1 MGKDRSGK
9 YHPPKGKPSGA
20 GKEEGLGIHSTEPE
34 KLDQYLDI
42 TDRYTTG
49 EDEIAPHVPVRHPNR
64 NTEKGHDRFKNQQDA
79 QDSRKAEERVVVEE
93 RGPAVTPEE
102 LPRMLSKEQFAEL
115 ANHKSEGNCISIY
128 LPTHASGVEVNEHF
142 DPMSFKQALQEVT
155 NTLKGKGYSQGSI
168 EKLLEPAHALLR
180 DDAFWLRMSNGFAVF
195 ISDGYCKYIKL
206 PMKVE
211 REVMV
216 NHSFFVTPLI
226 QMLTRKEYFYLLVIS
241 KKQVKLFRADSFGM
255 EHIPVEGLPEGMMD
269 AQAPD
274 KDDETTFRMGGRG
287 GTGGANFHG
296 VGGGNN
302 VDDKQ
307 KIATYFEASDDV
319 IWKEILHTETA
330 PLLLA
335 GVEYLIPVYKS
346 VTDYKYVCDEA
357 LTGSHEREDI
367 PTLYKQAMEKMQYYF
382 KQPFKKAFEMY
393 GNQSATSLTT
403 SVVDDIIP
411 AAHYGQVSHLFV
423 RKGEHIWGTFDEMA
437 NELKVHGS
445 QEKGDLD
452 LLDAAVVRTLL
463 AGGEVYLVEKEQ
475 MPAESVM
482 AAILRY

>member
-20 GKEEGLGIHSTEPE
+20 GKEEGLGIHPTDPE
-34 KLDQYLDI
+34 KMDQYLDI

-49 EDEIAPHVPVRHPNR
+49 ADEIAPHVPVRHPNR
-64 NTEKGHDRFKNQQDA
+64 NTEKGQSSFKNQQDS
-79 QDSRKAEERVVVEE
+79 QDSRKADEHMAVED

-102 LPRMLSKEQFAEL
+102 LPRTLTKEQFAEL
-115 ANHKSEGNCISIY
+115 ANFNADNCISIH
-128 LPTHASGVEVNEHF
+128 LPTHAAGVEVNEHF
-142 DPMSFKQALQEVT
+142 DPLTFKQALQEAAVA
-155 NTLKGKGYSQGSI
+155 LKNKGYHQGHI
-168 EKLLEPAHALLR
+168 DKLLEPGYALLQ
-180 DDAFWLRMSNGFAVF
+180 DDAFWLRMTGGIAVF
-195 ISDGYCKYIKL
+195 IADNYCRFIKL
-206 PMKVE
+206 PMGVK

-216 NHSFFVTPLI
+216 NHTFYVTPLTE
-226 QMLTRKEYFYLLVIS
+226 LLARKEYFYVLVIS
-241 KKQVKLFRADSFGM
+241 KKQVKLFRADAFGM
-255 EHIPVEGLPEGMMD
+255 EYIPVQGLPEGMMD

-296 VGGGNN
+296 IGGGNN
-302 VDDKQ
+302 ADDKQ
-307 KIATYFEASDDV
+307 KIATYFEAADDV
-319 IWKEILHTETA
+319 IWKEVLHTETA

-335 GVEYLIPVYKS
+335 GVEYLVPVYKS
-346 VTDYKYVCDEA
+346 VSDYKHVCEEA

-367 PTLYKQAMEKMQYYF
+367 PTLHKQAMEKMSYYF
-382 KQPFKKAFEMY
+382 KQRFKKAVDMY

-403 SVVDDIIP
+403 SIIDDIIP

-423 RKGEHIWGTFDEMA
+423 RKGEHVWGTFDEMN
-437 NELKVHGS
+437 NELKLHAS
-445 QEKGDLD
+445 GDEGGRD

-463 AGGEVYLVEKEQ
+463 SGGEVFAVEKEE
-475 MPAESVM
+475 MPADSLL